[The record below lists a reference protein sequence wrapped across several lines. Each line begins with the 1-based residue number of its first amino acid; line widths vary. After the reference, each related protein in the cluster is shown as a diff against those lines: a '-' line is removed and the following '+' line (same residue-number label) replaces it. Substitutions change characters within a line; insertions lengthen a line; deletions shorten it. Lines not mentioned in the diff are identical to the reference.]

1 MVNQIIDEMSQINE
15 VVNHTQGTKDGQ
27 MVRNITHVVR
37 HIRRLTL
44 SDLKQL
50 FTEVAEQSGYKTD
63 KIKSLKRYGNHFVD
77 KMFIFCQFSF
87 NYLYATVAFIP
98 CNKIWIK
105 RVNSIY
111 RIISLSLHYI

>member
-1 MVNQIIDEMSQINE
+1 MSQVNE
-15 VVNHTQGTKDGQ
+15 VVNHNQGTKDGQ
-27 MVRNITHVVR
+27 MVRNITHIVR
-37 HIRRLTL
+37 HIRRFPL

-77 KMFIFCQFSF
+77 KMFIFCQISS
-87 NYLYATVAFIP
+87 NYLYATVVFIP

-105 RVNSIY
+105 RANSKY
-111 RIISLSLHYI
+111 RVIGLSLHYKFNSSEY